1 MYSDSAEAA
10 AEPMRSEVEGGLSSI
25 ERLFDAHGFMPRWQC
40 GDWSLW
46 LGWLHIV
53 SDFLIFVAYACI
65 PLSLMF
71 FALRRRDIA
80 LKGIIWLFVAFIL
93 SCGLTHLT
101 DAAMFYYPAYRF
113 LGLMKGITAVVSLS
127 TVVALF
133 LVMPTALSLPGIAE
147 AHKIAQR
154 EIERCKKAEIELVR
168 TRDEL
173 ESRGAQL
180 TGRLH
185 KAQQSLAGAESALVH
200 WDAGTGKILWES
212 GLSELIAV
220 TGKEVPNPTSWSEI
234 LDPQETASLNAGANA
249 ALQVK
254 RNLVLRLPR
263 TDTHGVK
270 RVLEIRARHDRGDP
284 DAKVMIGSM
293 TWYSVG
299 EEPVTR

>member
-1 MYSDSAEAA
+1 MYSDSVGAK
-10 AEPMRSEVEGGLSSI
+10 AEPISSNADQALSGI
-25 ERLFDAHGFMPRWQC
+25 EKLFDAHGFMPRWQC
-40 GDWSLW
+40 GDWSLS
-46 LGWLHIV
+46 LGWLHII

-80 LKGIIWLFVAFIL
+80 LKGIVWLFVAFIL

-113 LGLMKGITAVVSLS
+113 LGMMKAITAVVSLS

-133 LVMPTALSLPGIAE
+133 VVMPTALSLPGIAE
-147 AHKIAQR
+147 AHKLAQK
-154 EIERCKKAEIELVR
+154 EIERCRKVEIELVR

-200 WDAGTGKILWES
+200 WDAETGKILWES

-220 TGKEVPNPTSWSEI
+220 TGREVPNPTSWSEI
-234 LDPQETASLNAGANA
+234 LDPEEAASLSAGANA
-249 ALQVK
+249 ALQAK
-254 RNLVLRLPR
+254 RSLVLRLPR
-263 TDTHGVK
+263 QDTSGAK
-270 RVLEIRARHDRGDP
+270 RVLEIRARHDRGDT
-284 DAKVMIGSM
+284 DGKVMIGSL
-293 TWYSVG
+293 TWYTALD
-299 EEPVTR
+299 EQVTR